1 MNVLNSYSRDSGVDG
16 ILKQSISEV
25 RAYTRLCPVMCLVM

>member
-16 ILKQSISEV
+16 ILRQTVTEV
-25 RAYTRLCPVMCLVM
+25 RMSLYSTSIT